1 MAGAPAGVV
10 IVGGGL
16 AGALLALELR
26 QLGAAVCLIDAVPAD
41 GTASATAISYGVI
54 PGWPLAAT
62 PLARLAAGAS
72 RCWRQLQRRH
82 GPLGWR
88 RCALRLQGPNRG
100 LSALARLGVLPVAQV
115 DTAVLSERLPA
126 ALAKAGVE
134 RCAARVQAIAPE
146 AGGWRLQ
153 LSDGRCR
160 KADQL
165 VLAAGAGCR
174 RLWPALPQS
183 FRSSWAAVLE
193 LQAFPAALGV
203 PAAWLPQGF
212 ARLALERRAAGLEEP
227 AWVVDP
233 GLVPWG
239 RGALLGQHTW
249 IAPSGAAA
257 GPPPAPWCEQ
267 QLRQALA
274 ERAVL
279 MVQANAEVA
288 GLHQAAVAFSSNGAP
303 LAGAVDG
310 APGLWLFTSFSGA
323 FAQVPVLAPLL
334 ARCVVQDSQGAQD
347 AERRLQQLGVWP
359 KGADSGN

>member
-1 MAGAPAGVV
+1 MEGAPAGVV

-26 QLGAAVCLIDAVPAD
+26 QLGAAVCLIDAGPAD

-72 RCWRQLQRRH
+72 RRWRQLERRH

-88 RCALRLQGPNRG
+88 RCALRLQGPNRW
-100 LSALARLGVLPVAQV
+100 LRALARLGVLPVAQV

-126 ALAKAGVE
+126 ALEAAGVE
-134 RCAARVQAIAPE
+134 RCSASVQAVAPD

-153 LSDGRCR
+153 LSDGRCC
-160 KADQL
+160 KAHQL

-183 FRSSWAAVLE
+183 LRSSWAAVLE
-193 LQAFPAALGV
+193 LQAFPAVLG
-203 PAAWLPQGF
+203 AAAAYLPQGF
-212 ARLALERRAAGLEEP
+212 KRLGLERRAAELEAP

-249 IAPSGAAA
+249 IAALGADAA
-257 GPPPAPWCEQ
+257 PPPAPWCEQ
-267 QLRQALA
+267 QLRQAWA
-274 ERAVL
+274 ECAPS
-279 MVQANAEVA
+279 MGEANAGA
-288 GLHQAAVAFSSNGAP
+288 ARLHQAAVAFSSTGAP
-303 LAGAVDG
+303 LVGPVHA
-310 APGLWLFTSFSGA
+310 APGLWLFTGFSGA

-334 ARCVVQDSQGAQD
+334 ARCVVQDSQLAQA

-359 KGADSGN
+359 KGADSGG